1 LRFNKLYQFSSHQPV
16 PPQQPEGNSMNAI
29 RLVAAAALLVASQA
43 HAVTT
48 ITPNTL
54 TATPSGQANGREI
67 NFKLPLAG
75 DTKNCVITIAYGE
88 KAGVGPN
95 NDGDTHL
102 NGQPSLDRVRT
113 YSADGTYTF
122 TAKAKSGCTGEAK
135 VTFTIGNTARTAPP
149 PALAAQPVAPA
160 VAISANPGLQ
170 ITPTKMTGIVVS
182 STKLTVGST
191 VTVKLNGVGDPK
203 NAACGSRIKLEQV
216 GVAEQWNGYPG
227 VNQTSEDFN
236 HWPKTQ
242 TFVFK
247 AAGQYVVRLGV
258 YSGAPASCGYQGPG
272 SVPGDLTKIEV
283 TEVSVPK

>member
-1 LRFNKLYQFSSHQPV
+1 
-16 PPQQPEGNSMNAI
+16 MNTI

-43 HAVTT
+43 HALT

-54 TATPSGQANGREI
+54 TATPSGQAKGREI

-135 VTFTIGNTARTAPP
+135 VTFTIGSPAARTAPA
-149 PALAAQPVAPA
+149 PAPGPVAVIPA
-160 VAISANPGLQ
+160 GISANPGLTVAHTK
-170 ITPTKMTGIVVS
+170 ITSMQVS
-182 STKLTVGST
+182 ATQLTVGTPLIVKVFGTGLENTCPTTVLIGKNGNAYYKKGAVQWATGSWPRVSSFSLEPGTYKVQVSMTEGGPGGST
-191 VTVKLNGVGDPK
+191 Q
-203 NAACGSRIKLEQV
+203 AEREACG
-216 GVAEQWNGYPG
+216 A
-227 VNQTSEDFN
+227 
-236 HWPKTQ
+236 
-242 TFVFK
+242 
-247 AAGQYVVRLGV
+247 
-258 YSGAPASCGYQGPG
+258 G
-272 SVPGDLTKIEV
+272 SVAGDGATV
-283 TEVSVPK
+283 VVNDVPH

>member
-1 LRFNKLYQFSSHQPV
+1 
-16 PPQQPEGNSMNAI
+16 MNAI
-29 RLVAAAALLVASQA
+29 RLAAAAALLVASQA
-43 HAVTT
+43 HAVMT

-54 TATPSGQANGREI
+54 TATPSGQANSRQI
-67 NFKLPLAG
+67 YFKLPLNG

-102 NGQPSLDRVRT
+102 NGQASLDRVRT

-122 TAKAKSGCTGEAK
+122 TAKARSGCTGEAK
-135 VTFTIGNTARTAPP
+135 VTFTIGNAARTAVN
-149 PALAAQPVAPA
+149 PALAMQPAAPA
-160 VAISANPGLQ
+160 AAVSTNPGLQ

-182 STKLTVGST
+182 STKLTVAS
-191 VTVKLNGVGDPK
+191 VLTVKLNGVGDAT

-227 VNQTSEDFN
+227 VTQTMEDFKQ
-236 HWPKTQ
+236 WPKTQ
-242 TFVFK
+242 AFLFK
-247 AAGQYVVRLGV
+247 APGQYVVRLGV

-283 TEVSVPK
+283 TEIPVAK